1 VDVGNI
7 SYETCIRAKSHR
19 VPYGSSLNKCSEPVV
34 SINEFKWFLLF
45 VDECTRM
52 IWVYLLKKKDE
63 VPKLIKKN
71 FNLIKK

>member
-7 SYETCIRAKSHR
+7 SYETCIRAESHR
-19 VPYGSSLNKCSEPVV
+19 VPYSSSLNKCSEPVV
-34 SINEFKWFLLF
+34 SINEFNWFLLF